1 MPVTEAEA
9 LAVVSL
15 ASMKLELRI
24 ELTETSH
31 DALLTAQ
38 IVNAVSYVSESTG
51 RAVDDL
57 GALRQA
63 AVAICREQ
71 YDGRRELSKFTTF
84 DSWLDPFR
92 SIAG

>member
-31 DALLTAQ
+31 DALLTAP
-38 IVNAVSYVSESTG
+38 NCERG
-51 RAVDDL
+51 
-57 GALRQA
+57 
-63 AVAICREQ
+63 
-71 YDGRRELSKFTTF
+71 
-84 DSWLDPFR
+84 
-92 SIAG
+92 